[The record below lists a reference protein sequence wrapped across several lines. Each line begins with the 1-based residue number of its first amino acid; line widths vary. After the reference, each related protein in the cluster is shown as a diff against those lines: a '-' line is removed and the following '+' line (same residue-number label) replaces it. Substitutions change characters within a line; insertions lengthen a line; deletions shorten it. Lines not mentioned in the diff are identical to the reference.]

1 MRSRFLALRV
11 RPANQDIPLADDGSL
26 PEQWLHV
33 KWPAR
38 AVEPTDYCIS
48 DLPSD
53 TPISTLV
60 RLAKMR
66 WRIENDYRELKT
78 DLGLAHFEGRTFKGW
93 HRHTTLVTAAHLFI
107 TQLRLTR
114 PKAVGAG

>member
-1 MRSRFLALRV
+1 MPTTAHSRST
-11 RPANQDIPLADDGSL
+11 GSSSNG
-26 PEQWLHV
+26 P
-33 KWPAR
+33 R
-38 AVEPTDYCIS
+38 AVEPTDYWIS
-48 DLPSD
+48 NLRVD

-107 TQLRLTR
+107 TQLRLTN
-114 PKAVGAG
+114 PKADGAA